1 LICRSRPETGFMP
14 YRATGRDNTAISLT
28 INGGSALN
36 GKTEMLITLKSRITI
51 LNKELAMRKMGNI
64 HPGEILLE
72 EFLKPMGVTAYRLSK
87 ETKIDQTRS
96 SEIIRGKRGISVDTA
111 LRFAKFFGNSP
122 EFWINLQNHYDIQ
135 EKKQKMHSELKRIKP
150 LILPQQQSL

>member
-1 LICRSRPETGFMP
+1 
-14 YRATGRDNTAISLT
+14 
-28 INGGSALN
+28 
-36 GKTEMLITLKSRITI
+36 
-51 LNKELAMRKMGNI
+51 MRKIGNI

-87 ETKIDQTRS
+87 ETKIDQTRI
-96 SEIIRGKRGISVDTA
+96 SEIIRGKRSISVDTA

-135 EKKQKMHSELKRIKP
+135 EKKQKMQLELKRIKP
-150 LILPQQQSL
+150 LILPRQQTV